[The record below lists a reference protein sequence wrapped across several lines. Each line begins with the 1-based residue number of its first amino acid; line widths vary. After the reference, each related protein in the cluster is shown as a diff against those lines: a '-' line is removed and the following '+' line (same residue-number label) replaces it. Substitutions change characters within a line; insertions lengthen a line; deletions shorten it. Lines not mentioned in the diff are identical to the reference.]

1 MLSSSVTRVSGA
13 LCVAMLMLG
22 ACSRFAK
29 ETGAQPTSNA
39 TSVEYSP
46 FGPSRPN
53 SGFSERGNVIIGG
66 STGVFGTTD
75 PITVDDSGP
84 FPADTPSFD
93 TSLSDFSADD
103 QRLLSGI
110 DIPSETALSS
120 AITFP
125 ADSGSPAFFD
135 ADIGTTVFFATDSST
150 LSDAARETLR
160 KQAAWLNV
168 YPDVTV
174 IIEGHADER
183 GTREYN
189 LALGERRASAV
200 RGYFTA
206 LGVEGSRIKKVSF
219 GKERPV
225 VTGSNEQA
233 WSQNRRAETVLEPQA
248 QNLSG
253 LLEDQT
259 FLAPSS
265 SETSIDSLLNDP
277 ALNDLTS
284 GDPLLNDP
292 LLNDPLL
299 NDPLLNDI

>member
-1 MLSSSVTRVSGA
+1 MLTSSVTRASGA
-13 LCVAMLMLG
+13 LFITMLMLG
-22 ACSRFAK
+22 ACSRF
-29 ETGAQPTSNA
+29 TGESGPQPSSNA
-39 TSVEYSP
+39 TSVAYDT
-46 FGPSRPN
+46 FGPARPD
-53 SGFSERGNVIIGG
+53 SGFGSRGNVIVGG

-84 FPADTPSFD
+84 FPADTTSFD
-93 TSLSDFSADD
+93 SGLSDFSAAD
-103 QRLLSGI
+103 QQLLTGI
-110 DIPSETALSS
+110 DIPAETALSS

-125 ADSGSPAFFD
+125 GDSGSPAFFD
-135 ADIGTTVFFATDSST
+135 ADIGTTVYFATNSSS

-168 YPDVTV
+168 HPDVTAIV
-174 IIEGHADER
+174 EGHADER

-206 LGVEGSRIKKVSF
+206 LGVDGNRIKKVSY
-219 GKERPV
+219 GKERPA

-233 WSQNRRAETVLEPQA
+233 WSENRRVVTVLEPQS
-248 QNLSG
+248 QNLSN
-253 LLEDQT
+253 LIENQT
-259 FLAPSS
+259 YLAPVSDGSS
-265 SETSIDSLLNDP
+265 VDSLLNDP
-277 ALNDLTS
+277 ILNDLPS